1 MPILKQFLA
10 LESIRPW
17 LLLAPALA
25 VILLLF
31 VGGLAATLLQSL
43 GYLPLVGERELSLR
57 AYAAILSSR
66 SFGASLGLT
75 LYIALASTA
84 ISALLA
90 LAVSLAL
97 RATRAG
103 RRALTFIFQLNLP
116 IPHIVGAVAIAQLLS
131 QSGLVAR
138 LGAALGLIDDPAQFP
153 PLVFDRW
160 GVGIIAANVWKEAP
174 FIGVTLLAVLEN
186 VGEEYEQ
193 AAQTLGAGRW
203 QRFRYVLLPLL
214 LPALLSSSAI
224 VLAFVFGAFELPFF
238 LGVAFPQALPVLAYR
253 SYADVDLH
261 ARPEAMAMSVVIAL
275 ICAALVWAYLWAS
288 RRYLRDDGR

>member
-1 MPILKQFLA
+1 MRRFKLIFT
-10 LESIRPW
+10 LEAVRPW

-43 GYLPLVGERELSLR
+43 GYLPLIGERALSLR
-57 AYAAILSSR
+57 AYADILSSR
-66 SFGASLGLT
+66 SFGASLALT
-75 LYIALASTA
+75 LYIALVSTA

-116 IPHIVGAVAIAQLLS
+116 IPHIVGAVAIAQLLA
-131 QSGLVAR
+131 QSGLLAR
-138 LGAALGLIDDPAQFP
+138 LAAALGLIDDPAQFP
-153 PLVFDRW
+153 PLVSDRW
-160 GVGIIAANVWKEAP
+160 AIGIIVANVWKEAP

-193 AAQTLGAGRW
+193 VAQTLGAGRW
-203 QRFRYVLLPLL
+203 QRFRNVLLPLL
-214 LPALLSSSAI
+214 LPALLSSSVI
-224 VLAFVFGAFELPFF
+224 VFAFVFGAFELPFF
-238 LGVAFPQALPVLAYR
+238 LGVSFPQTLPVLAYR
-253 SYADVDLH
+253 SYADVDLN
-261 ARPEAMAMSVVIAL
+261 ARPQAMAMSVVIAL
-275 ICAALVWAYLWAS
+275 ICAALVWVYLWAS
-288 RRYLRDDGR
+288 RRWLRNDER

>member
-1 MPILKQFLA
+1 MRRLKSILREELHV
-10 LESIRPW
+10 W

-43 GYLPLVGERELSLR
+43 GYLPLIGERALSLR
-57 AYAAILSSR
+57 AYADILSSR
-66 SFGASLGLT
+66 SFGASLALT
-75 LYIALASTA
+75 LYIALVSTA

-116 IPHIVGAVAIAQLLS
+116 IPHIVGAVAIAQLLA
-131 QSGLVAR
+131 QSGLLAR

-153 PLVFDRW
+153 ALVSDRW
-160 GVGIIAANVWKEAP
+160 AIGIIVANVWKEAP

-193 AAQTLGAGRW
+193 VAQTLGAGRW
-203 QRFRYVLLPLL
+203 QRFRNVLLPLL
-214 LPALLSSSAI
+214 LPALLSSSVI
-224 VLAFVFGAFELPFF
+224 VFAFVFGAFELPFF
-238 LGVAFPQALPVLAYR
+238 LGVSFPQTLPVLAYR
-253 SYADVDLH
+253 SYADVDLN
-261 ARPEAMAMSVVIAL
+261 ARPAAMAMSVVIAL
-275 ICAALVWAYLWAS
+275 ICAALVWIYLWVS
-288 RRYLRDDGR
+288 RRYLRKDEG